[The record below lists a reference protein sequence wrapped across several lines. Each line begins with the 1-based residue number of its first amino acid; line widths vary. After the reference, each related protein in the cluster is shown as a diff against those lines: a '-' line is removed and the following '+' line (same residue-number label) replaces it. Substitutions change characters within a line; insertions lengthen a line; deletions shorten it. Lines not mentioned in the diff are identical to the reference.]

1 MDARWRRATLSP
13 SETMV
18 AWLAHDSLGATEEDP
33 HSAHELAACRVS
45 LIAGPIWNFSLGDTF
60 YRYASYTPQ
69 PCEPR
74 ARREHVRGALAT
86 IGRGFFLCL
95 RRLRS
100 APLPSARQPSR
111 RYAPP
116 PV

>member
-1 MDARWRRATLSP
+1 
-13 SETMV
+13 MV

-33 HSAHELAACRVS
+33 HSAHELAASRVS

-60 YRYASYTPQ
+60 YRSASYTPQ

-86 IGRGFFLCL
+86 SSAGASSYVCVGFRPVRFRLPLEGFLV
-95 RRLRS
+95 
-100 APLPSARQPSR
+100 AE
-111 RYAPP
+111 
-116 PV
+116 